1 MNFISWYV
9 CLIIKSNLNSKAMKK
24 LTLFIFLAVLSSSF
38 TFAQNDDMQKWMDYM
53 TPGKEHK
60 DLAKLNGD
68 WVYTMKMWTDP
79 AGEPTVT
86 QGTATCEMM
95 LDGRYQL
102 MKVYGNV
109 MGMPFSGISTTAFDN
124 GKKIWISTW
133 IDNMGTGMMYAEGKY
148 DESTKCIKF
157 RGKMYEPT
165 SGKDVDFKENMI
177 FVDENTMGLEMFSVI
192 DGKDVKNMEIRYT
205 RK

>member
-1 MNFISWYV
+1 MKISLLFV
-9 CLIIKSNLNSKAMKK
+9 ILA
-24 LTLFIFLAVLSSSF
+24 LFISSF
-38 TFAQNDDMQKWMDYM
+38 TFAQNDDMKKWMDYM

-60 DLAKLNGD
+60 ELAKQNGE
-68 WVYTMKMWTDP
+68 WVYTMKMYTDP

-102 MKVYGNV
+102 MKVSGNV
-109 MGMPFSGISTTAFDN
+109 MGMPFNGIGTTAYDN

-148 DESTKCIKF
+148 DEATKCIVF
-157 RGKMYEPT
+157 TGKMYDP
-165 SGKDVDFKENMI
+165 SVGKDVDFKEKVLFIDDNNMGM
-177 FVDENTMGLEMFSVI
+177 DMFSVI
-192 DGKDVKNMEIRYT
+192 EGKDVKNMEIRYT